1 MLRFVAVKKRQF
13 HQQRL
18 KGCFRK
24 VGADDIRQW
33 TPPTPSCCSTSK
45 LQLLP
50 SVKRDIVRS
59 NDTRTLRLRR
69 QSSITLSSAY
79 SRYLSAK
86 PLPILRSGSLKK
98 EKYSIRKRLASMNR
112 NKPLPPIP
120 FQFLS
125 PDKTVVEPEPFGSSF
140 ALSLSLKAV
149 LNEDDHGKAPVG
161 EADLIPSEERLE
173 SRSDQI
179 ERPNKDGNKANP
191 TAEKI
196 QVKAIAN
203 STVDSTIA
211 NLTSIKVEATCP
223 PFSSAE
229 VTSHPNSHSQNN
241 QKNLAS
247 NINVDTG
254 NKKDKDQDEPPYSK
268 IDDLPLRSPSF
279 KAHAPSLDM
288 FRFPLRRS
296 PLEGHSLL
304 YRPRVLHAHRQSL
317 PPTMSTTPLL
327 ARALDLHTL
336 SPSDMGPYS
345 AACSVSTLPKEFKD
359 NRRDDTSSPPSKAH
373 PADKARPLDMA
384 SPSMVPKS
392 LLRRSESCSHISHRP
407 TLSLDSS
414 KKALLSLQA
423 RRVNKPDAKVVRL
436 PDIQTTTTSYSS
448 SVVVLLQGTDALD
461 TPPGEDLLHGDA
473 LLKSHDDHDH
483 EYQLQ
488 VSDRDRTVTNA
499 LLMDVTTMDAFKA
512 VSGGDMTSLEMR
524 RSNVKVSANKESQ
537 SLEPSMTGLEALS
550 GAPVVDAGEINRF
563 FKRSH
568 ALRELV
574 TTEETYV
581 YDLETLT
588 KVHLRVLET
597 KHWFPQSLFGRLVR
611 CTLGILKGQRTF
623 LIRLGKVQLA
633 ETDRKAPL
641 EMYRS
646 MAEAFSVL
654 QQAILLYSEFCEVRT
669 RTFLYLDK
677 HAPAGSA
684 LHLLLQKEGND
695 LLAQQKR
702 RNSREDLKDYLIKP
716 IQRICRYPLLLHEV
730 SRLTSTGDPEYQ
742 LVQQTYDLMKSMA
755 HDLDEAQRVVD
766 RMMMT
771 ERFLKKLPEST
782 YPRKANGS
790 QQPGG
795 NSPRLN
801 SHPILVESNPHL
813 HDGRLPDHDGAYPES
828 PLSWPTDSNVYLFE
842 GLSPSP
848 ITKAM
853 LSEAGSIVLAGAL
866 EFVLMPT
873 MPIRIKYYGCFLF
886 ETMLL
891 VVKPKSRGQ
900 YELRQWLPLWL
911 CELQETTCLDGY
923 TRFGWRILFDHYR
936 IDLGAYTVTEQ
947 HVWVTTLQA
956 RIRAAKEAY
965 ERATRDG
972 TRLPPVASSLPWA
985 PTYFASNVPSTT
997 LASSRHPSQPSPI
1010 PSPSPWSAYSSAI
1023 PSPLMPPPPAGQT
1036 NTTLVMAPVM
1046 GDNIWE
1052 VQGPGSA
1059 LANYANGSLEQLHPT
1074 GSGGEHVAIGGM
1086 AGNSGTFQKQRAR
1099 SPSRHPHDQ
1108 DPHHHPQSHQYPTYP
1123 DFGLAQQQQMLHPSN
1138 MTTSSPASSWLLSE
1152 HRTRSNSFDVSR
1164 VFASSANHVIK
1175 QAQRTQVQSY
1185 FKEMWSESVWTTVS
1199 TPTSAGAG
1207 PPMGTG
1213 TGSGSGGGTS
1223 ASLQYGSPMAASS
1236 PQAIR
1241 SSSMSKQNPFSY
1253 FMASSSPSVVSAG
1266 AMGGISPSV
1275 GIPGMSSV
1283 PTAGNENETVS
1294 TTAASATTGMTSSS
1308 SATSLTR
1315 LLRKSNSGSHHGR
1328 LSNSSESG
1336 GFQEKSEWDRRRN
1349 SATAAIAATLTLN
1362 FRSNHKHHHT
1372 IHSTSTPSSRTSL
1385 IMHQQHYQQ
1394 QQQDNDTT
1402 PTSTPTPTNAP
1413 TTPSSQATSEESNN
1427 TVHNSPSNQR
1437 LSIKSRAQ
1445 FFEKRTSLP
1454 SFSSTNIAPQPP
1466 PSSPSYKAIKRGPS
1480 QKFFTKISSAPDPE
1494 PLLHEQQPLLAGS
1507 GVVPVVEAPDP
1518 ALDMLCSLQSAGE
1531 AAKSRRARGGSR
1543 GGSPTSAAAAANSGI
1558 SVMTSCDISPALVDS
1573 PVQLPETNNVD
1584 MPKDFE
1590 RLGAMGRVRQK
1601 CGLGGY
1607 STARKS
1613 RSNSSNSSISSLRS
1627 FGATTT
1633 TAITAITAI
1642 TGQHPGTGQ
1651 HLGISDQ
1658 QQETFDHGSSNQCL
1672 LRRSSTWES
1681 DSTTQSAS
1689 SESSSSPL
1697 RMTSIVSNTPPSLPG
1712 TVPQNQSDY
1721 PMSERL
1727 ATPRVGSRSTHS
1739 RASSNTDC
1747 SVNGPTSTHG
1757 SLLAL
1762 TPSVSVTSCCSL
1774 SSCPG
1779 SSGLANQYHSA
1790 YKEDGSLATSRSLNH
1805 LHYNSNNNN
1814 GSSNKEGAH
1823 HRRKSIS
1830 ILQHLTQSASQKF
1843 RTLMR
1848 TPSGLRRRT
1857 VVSVTDEQGHEGEQV
1872 VERYRVQQSWSS
1884 SSMGEYHG
1892 FEEEEQEEGSKD

>member
-1 MLRFVAVKKRQF
+1 MLRFVAVKKQQLY
-13 HQQRL
+13 QQRL
-18 KGCFRK
+18 KGRFRK
-24 VGADDIRQW
+24 VGVDDILQW
-33 TPPTPSCCSTSK
+33 TPPTPSYPTTPRF
-45 LQLLP
+45 QLVS

-59 NDTRTLRLRR
+59 NGTKTLRLRR
-69 QSSITLSSAY
+69 QNSITSTSAY

-86 PLPILRSGSLKK
+86 PLPILRPGSLKK
-98 EKYSIRKRLASMNR
+98 EKYSIRRRLASMNR

-120 FQFLS
+120 FPFLA
-125 PDKTVVEPEPFGSSF
+125 PEKTEVEPEPFGLFF
-140 ALSLSLKAV
+140 ASSLSLKVV
-149 LNEDDHGKAPVG
+149 LNDDDRGKVPLGTTDIIVSKKY
-161 EADLIPSEERLE
+161 PE

-179 ERPNKDGNKANP
+179 ERPNKNGNKANP
-191 TAEKI
+191 TTEII
-196 QVKAIAN
+196 QVEAIAN
-203 STVDSTIA
+203 STVDKTIA

-229 VTSHPNSHSQNN
+229 DTSHPYNHSQNI

-254 NKKDKDQDEPPYSK
+254 TMKDTGQNEPPCSK
-268 IDDLPLRSPSF
+268 IDDLPLQSPSF
-279 KAHAPSLDM
+279 KAHTHRLDT

-296 PLEGHSLL
+296 PLERHSLL

-317 PPTMSTTPLL
+317 PLTMSTTPLL
-327 ARALDLHTL
+327 ARALDLHTFA
-336 SPSDMGPYS
+336 PSDLGHIS
-345 AACSVSTLPKEFKD
+345 TACSVSTLPKESKD
-359 NRRDDTSSPPSKAH
+359 HPKDETSSPPCKFR
-373 PADKARPLDMA
+373 PADNAQPLDMTH
-384 SPSMVPKS
+384 PLMVSKS
-392 LLRRSESCSHISHRP
+392 LLRRSESCSHISHR
-407 TLSLDSS
+407 TSLSLDSS

-423 RRVNKPDAKVVRL
+423 RRVNKPYAKVVRL
-436 PDIQTTTTSYSS
+436 PVIQTTTTSYSS
-448 SVVVLLQGTDALD
+448 AVVDLSQGTDALD
-461 TPPGEDLLHGDA
+461 TPPGEGLLQGDA
-473 LLKSHDDHDH
+473 LLKSHRGHDHD
-483 EYQLQ
+483 YQLQ
-488 VSDRDRTVTNA
+488 VSDRDRTMTDA
-499 LLMDVTTMDAFKA
+499 LLKDVITVDAFKA
-512 VSGGDMTSLEMR
+512 VSAGDITSLEMR
-524 RSNVKVSANKESQ
+524 CSIVEVSANKEPV
-537 SLEPSMTGLEALS
+537 SLASSMSGLEALS
-550 GAPVVDAGEINRF
+550 CAPVVDAGKIKRF

-568 ALRELV
+568 ALRELE

-588 KVHLRVLET
+588 RVHLRVLET
-597 KHWFPQSLFGRLVR
+597 KHWFPQSLLGRLLR

-623 LIRLGKVQLA
+623 LIRLAKVQLA
-633 ETDRKAPL
+633 ETDRKATL
-641 EMYRS
+641 EVYCS
-646 MAEAFSVL
+646 MAEAFGTL
-654 QQAILLYSEFCEVRT
+654 QQAILLYNEFCEVRT
-669 RTFLYLDK
+669 RTLLCLDK

-684 LHLLLQKEGND
+684 LHLLLQKESND

-702 RNSREDLKDYLIKP
+702 RNSREDLRDYLIKP

-730 SRLTSTGDPEYQ
+730 SRLTSTDDPEYQ

-755 HDLDEAQRVVD
+755 HDLDEAQRAVD

-782 YPRKANGS
+782 YPRKANGG

-795 NSPRLN
+795 SSPRLN
-801 SHPILVESNPHL
+801 SHPILLESNSHL
-813 HDGRLPDHDGAYPES
+813 LDGRLPEHDGAYSES

-842 GLSPSP
+842 GLSPTP
-848 ITKAM
+848 ITRAM

-911 CELQETTCLDGY
+911 CELQETTRLDGY

-965 ERATRDG
+965 ERATREG

-985 PTYFASNVPSTT
+985 PTYFASVPSTT
-997 LASSRHPSQPSPI
+997 LPSSRHLSQPSPM

-1074 GSGGEHVAIGGM
+1074 ASGGEHVAVGGM
-1086 AGNSGTFQKQRAR
+1086 AGNSGTFQKQCAR
-1099 SPSRHPHDQ
+1099 SPSRHPHEQ
-1108 DPHHHPQSHQYPTYP
+1108 DPHHRSQSHQYPTFP
-1123 DFGLAQQQQMLHPSN
+1123 DYGFPQQQQMLHPSN
-1138 MTTSSPASSWLLSE
+1138 LATSTPASSWLLSE

-1185 FKEMWSESVWTTVS
+1185 FKEMWSEPVWTTVS

-1207 PPMGTG
+1207 PPMGAG
-1213 TGSGSGGGTS
+1213 IGLGSGGGTS
-1223 ASLQYGSPMAASS
+1223 ASLQHGSPMAASS

-1241 SSSMSKQNPFSY
+1241 SSSISKQSPFSY

-1266 AMGGISPSV
+1266 AVSGNSPSV

-1283 PTAGNENETVS
+1283 TTTGDHNETAS
-1294 TTAASATTGMTSSS
+1294 MAATSATTGLTSSS

-1362 FRSNHKHHHT
+1362 FRGNHKNHHT

-1385 IMHQQHYQQ
+1385 LMTQQYYQQ
-1394 QQQDNDTT
+1394 QQQDNDS
-1402 PTSTPTPTNAP
+1402 TSTPSLTPTNAP
-1413 TTPSSQATSEESNN
+1413 TTPHSQTMVEESNN
-1427 TVHNSPSNQR
+1427 TVHNSPLNQR
-1437 LSIKSRAQ
+1437 LSVKSRAQ
-1445 FFEKRTSLP
+1445 FFEKRASLP
-1454 SFSSTNIAPQPP
+1454 SFSSTNTSPHPP
-1466 PSSPSYKAIKRGPS
+1466 PSSPSYKAIKHGPS
-1480 QKFFTKISSAPDPE
+1480 QKFFAKTSSVPDPQ
-1494 PLLHEQQPLLAGS
+1494 PLLHGQPLLAGS
-1507 GVVPVVEAPDP
+1507 GAFPVEAPDP

-1531 AAKSRRARGGSR
+1531 AARSRRARGGSR
-1543 GGSPTSAAAAANSGI
+1543 GGSPTSAVAAANAAI
-1558 SVMTSCDISPALVDS
+1558 SVMTTSSDISLALVAS

-1584 MPKDFE
+1584 VPKDGE

-1613 RSNSSNSSISSLRS
+1613 RSNSNNSSISISSLRS
-1627 FGATTT
+1627 FGAT
-1633 TAITAITAI
+1633 ITSI

-1651 HLGISDQ
+1651 YPGTSDQ
-1658 QQETFDHGSSNQCL
+1658 QQETLDPGSSSQCL
-1672 LRRSSTWES
+1672 SRRSSTWDS

-1689 SESSSSPL
+1689 SESSSPSL
-1697 RMTSIVSNTPPSLPG
+1697 LHMTSTTPEALLPLPG
-1712 TVPQNQSDY
+1712 TIPQNQSDY
-1721 PMSERL
+1721 IPERL
-1727 ATPRVGSRSTHS
+1727 AAPSDGSRSTHS
-1739 RASSNTDC
+1739 RTSSNTDC
-1747 SVNGPTSTHG
+1747 SFNGPASAHG
-1757 SLLAL
+1757 SLAL
-1762 TPSVSVTSCCSL
+1762 TPSVSVTSCSSL

-1779 SSGLANQYHSA
+1779 SSGLANHYHGA

-1805 LHYNSNNNN
+1805 LHYTNNNDN
-1814 GSSNKEGAH
+1814 SNKEGAH
-1823 HRRKSIS
+1823 HRRKSLS

-1857 VVSVTDEQGHEGEQV
+1857 VVSLSADDERVHEGEEVV
-1872 VERYRVQQSWSS
+1872 VEGYRIQQSWSS
-1884 SSMGEYHG
+1884 SSMGGYHG
-1892 FEEEEQEEGSKD
+1892 FEEEEEEEEGAKD

>member
-1 MLRFVAVKKRQF
+1 MLRFVAVKKQQLY
-13 HQQRL
+13 QQRL
-18 KGCFRK
+18 KGRFRK
-24 VGADDIRQW
+24 VGVDDILQW
-33 TPPTPSCCSTSK
+33 TPPTPSYPTTPRF
-45 LQLLP
+45 QLVS

-59 NDTRTLRLRR
+59 NGTKTLRLRR
-69 QSSITLSSAY
+69 QNSITSTSAY

-86 PLPILRSGSLKK
+86 PLPILRPGSLKK
-98 EKYSIRKRLASMNR
+98 EKYSIRRRLASMNR

-120 FQFLS
+120 FPFLA
-125 PDKTVVEPEPFGSSF
+125 PEKTEVEPEPFGLFF
-140 ALSLSLKAV
+140 ASSLSLKVV
-149 LNEDDHGKAPVG
+149 LNDDDRGKVPLGTTDIIVSKKY
-161 EADLIPSEERLE
+161 PE

-179 ERPNKDGNKANP
+179 ERPNKNGNKANP
-191 TAEKI
+191 TAEII
-196 QVKAIAN
+196 QVEAIAN
-203 STVDSTIA
+203 STVDKTIA

-229 VTSHPNSHSQNN
+229 DTSHPYNHSQNI

-254 NKKDKDQDEPPYSK
+254 TMKDTGQNEPPCSK
-268 IDDLPLRSPSF
+268 IDDLPLQSPSF
-279 KAHAPSLDM
+279 KAHTHRLDT

-296 PLEGHSLL
+296 PLERHSLL

-317 PPTMSTTPLL
+317 PLTMSTTPLL
-327 ARALDLHTL
+327 ARALDLHTFA
-336 SPSDMGPYS
+336 PSDLGHIS
-345 AACSVSTLPKEFKD
+345 TACSVSTLPKESKD
-359 NRRDDTSSPPSKAH
+359 HPKDETSSPPCKFR
-373 PADKARPLDMA
+373 PADNAQPLDMTH
-384 SPSMVPKS
+384 PLMVSKS
-392 LLRRSESCSHISHRP
+392 LLRRSESCSHISHR
-407 TLSLDSS
+407 TSLSLDSS

-423 RRVNKPDAKVVRL
+423 RRVNKPYAKVVRL
-436 PDIQTTTTSYSS
+436 PVIQTTTTSYSS
-448 SVVVLLQGTDALD
+448 AVVDLSQGTDALD
-461 TPPGEDLLHGDA
+461 TPPGEGLLQGDA
-473 LLKSHDDHDH
+473 LLKSHRGHDHD
-483 EYQLQ
+483 YQLQ
-488 VSDRDRTVTNA
+488 VSDRDRTMTDA
-499 LLMDVTTMDAFKA
+499 LLKDVITVDAFKA
-512 VSGGDMTSLEMR
+512 VS
-524 RSNVKVSANKESQ
+524 A
-537 SLEPSMTGLEALS
+537 EALS
-550 GAPVVDAGEINRF
+550 CAPVVDAGKIKRF

-568 ALRELV
+568 ALRELE

-588 KVHLRVLET
+588 RVHLRVLET
-597 KHWFPQSLFGRLVR
+597 KHWFPQSLLGRLLR

-623 LIRLGKVQLA
+623 LIRLAKVQLA
-633 ETDRKAPL
+633 ETDRKATL
-641 EMYRS
+641 EVYCS
-646 MAEAFSVL
+646 MAEAFGTL
-654 QQAILLYSEFCEVRT
+654 FCEVRT
-669 RTFLYLDK
+669 RTLLCLDK

-684 LHLLLQKEGND
+684 LHLLLQKESND

-702 RNSREDLKDYLIKP
+702 RNSREDLRDYLIKP

-730 SRLTSTGDPEYQ
+730 SRLTSTDDPEYQ

-755 HDLDEAQRVVD
+755 HDLDEAQRAVD

-782 YPRKANGS
+782 YPRKANGG

-795 NSPRLN
+795 SSPRLN
-801 SHPILVESNPHL
+801 SHPILLESNSHL
-813 HDGRLPDHDGAYPES
+813 LDGRLPEHDGAYSES

-842 GLSPSP
+842 GLSPTP
-848 ITKAM
+848 ITRAM

-911 CELQETTCLDGY
+911 CELQETTRLDGY

-965 ERATRDG
+965 ERATREG

-985 PTYFASNVPSTT
+985 PTYFASVPSTT
-997 LASSRHPSQPSPI
+997 LPSSRHLSQPSPM

-1074 GSGGEHVAIGGM
+1074 ASGGEHVAVGGM
-1086 AGNSGTFQKQRAR
+1086 AGNSGTFQKQCAR
-1099 SPSRHPHDQ
+1099 SPSRHPHEQ
-1108 DPHHHPQSHQYPTYP
+1108 DPHHRSQSHQYPTFP
-1123 DFGLAQQQQMLHPSN
+1123 DYGFPQQQQMLHPSN
-1138 MTTSSPASSWLLSE
+1138 LATSTPASSWLLSE

-1175 QAQRTQVQSY
+1175 QARVDNRL
-1185 FKEMWSESVWTTVS
+1185 
-1199 TPTSAGAG
+1199 
-1207 PPMGTG
+1207 
-1213 TGSGSGGGTS
+1213 GSGGGTS
-1223 ASLQYGSPMAASS
+1223 ASLQHGSPMAASS

-1241 SSSMSKQNPFSY
+1241 SSSISKQSPFSY

-1266 AMGGISPSV
+1266 AVSGNSPSV

-1283 PTAGNENETVS
+1283 TTTGDHNETAS
-1294 TTAASATTGMTSSS
+1294 MAATSATTGLTSSS

-1362 FRSNHKHHHT
+1362 FRGNHKNHHT

-1385 IMHQQHYQQ
+1385 LMTQQYYQQ
-1394 QQQDNDTT
+1394 QQQDNDS
-1402 PTSTPTPTNAP
+1402 TSTPSLTPTNAP
-1413 TTPSSQATSEESNN
+1413 TTPHSQTMVEESNN
-1427 TVHNSPSNQR
+1427 TVHNSPLNQR
-1437 LSIKSRAQ
+1437 LSVKSRAQ
-1445 FFEKRTSLP
+1445 FFEKRASLP
-1454 SFSSTNIAPQPP
+1454 SFSSTNTSPHPP
-1466 PSSPSYKAIKRGPS
+1466 PSSPSYKAIKHGPS
-1480 QKFFTKISSAPDPE
+1480 QKFFAKTSSVPDPQ
-1494 PLLHEQQPLLAGS
+1494 PLLHGQPLLAGS
-1507 GVVPVVEAPDP
+1507 GAFPVEAPDP

-1531 AAKSRRARGGSR
+1531 AARSRRARGGSR
-1543 GGSPTSAAAAANSGI
+1543 GGSPTSAVAAANAAI
-1558 SVMTSCDISPALVDS
+1558 SVMTTSSDISLALVAS

-1584 MPKDFE
+1584 
-1590 RLGAMGRVRQK
+1590 
-1601 CGLGGY
+1601 
-1607 STARKS
+1607 
-1613 RSNSSNSSISSLRS
+1613 
-1627 FGATTT
+1627 
-1633 TAITAITAI
+1633 
-1642 TGQHPGTGQ
+1642 
-1651 HLGISDQ
+1651 
-1658 QQETFDHGSSNQCL
+1658 CL
-1672 LRRSSTWES
+1672 SRRSSTWDS

-1689 SESSSSPL
+1689 SESSSPSL
-1697 RMTSIVSNTPPSLPG
+1697 LHMTSTTPEALLPLPG
-1712 TVPQNQSDY
+1712 TIPQNQSDY
-1721 PMSERL
+1721 IPERL
-1727 ATPRVGSRSTHS
+1727 AAPSDGSRSTHS
-1739 RASSNTDC
+1739 RTSSNTDC
-1747 SVNGPTSTHG
+1747 SFNGPASAHG
-1757 SLLAL
+1757 SLAL
-1762 TPSVSVTSCCSL
+1762 TPSVSVTSCSSL

-1779 SSGLANQYHSA
+1779 SSGLANHYHGA

-1805 LHYNSNNNN
+1805 LHYTNNNDN
-1814 GSSNKEGAH
+1814 SNKEGAH
-1823 HRRKSIS
+1823 HRRKSLS

-1857 VVSVTDEQGHEGEQV
+1857 VVSLSADDERVHEGEEVV
-1872 VERYRVQQSWSS
+1872 VEGYRIQQSWSS
-1884 SSMGEYHG
+1884 SSMGGYHG
-1892 FEEEEQEEGSKD
+1892 FEEEEEEEEGAKD

>member
-18 KGCFRK
+18 KGRFRK
-24 VGADDIRQW
+24 VGADDILQW
-33 TPPTPSCCSTSK
+33 TPPTPSCPSTSR
-45 LQLLP
+45 LQLVP

-98 EKYSIRKRLASMNR
+98 EKNSIRKRLASMNR

-120 FQFLS
+120 FPFLS
-125 PDKTVVEPEPFGSSF
+125 PDKTEVELEPFGSSF
-140 ALSLSLKAV
+140 ASSLSLKAV
-149 LNEDDHGKAPVG
+149 LNEDDHGKAPLG
-161 EADLIPSEERLE
+161 EADLIPSKECLE

-203 STVDSTIA
+203 STVDSAIA

-229 VTSHPNSHSQNN
+229 VTFHPYSHSQNN
-241 QKNLAS
+241 QKNLARS
-247 NINVDTG
+247 INVDTG
-254 NKKDKDQDEPPYSK
+254 NKKDKDQDEPPCSK

-279 KAHAPSLDM
+279 KAHIHSLDM

-296 PLEGHSLL
+296 PLERHSLL
-304 YRPRVLHAHRQSL
+304 YRPRVLHAHRLSL

-327 ARALDLHTL
+327 ARALDLHTF

-345 AACSVSTLPKEFKD
+345 AACSVSTFPKEFKD
-359 NRRDDTSSPPSKAH
+359 NPRDDTSSPPSNAH

-448 SVVVLLQGTDALD
+448 SMVVLSQGTDALNI
-461 TPPGEDLLHGDA
+461 PPGEDLLQGDA
-473 LLKSHDDHDH
+473 LLKFHDGHDHD
-483 EYQLQ
+483 YQLQ
-488 VSDRDRTVTNA
+488 VSDRDRTVTDA

-524 RSNVKVSANKESQ
+524 RSNVEVSANKEPQ

-550 GAPVVDAGEINRF
+550 GAPVVDAGEIKRF

-568 ALRELV
+568 ALRELA

-597 KHWFPQSLFGRLVR
+597 KHWFPQSLFGRLLR

-623 LIRLGKVQLA
+623 LIRLAKVQLA
-633 ETDRKAPL
+633 ETDHKAPL

-646 MAEAFSVL
+646 MAEAFNAL

-695 LLAQQKR
+695 LLTQQKR

-755 HDLDEAQRVVD
+755 HDLDEAQRAVD

-911 CELQETTCLDGY
+911 CELQETTRLDGY

-936 IDLGAYTVTEQ
+936 IDLGASTVAEQ

-997 LASSRHPSQPSPI
+997 LASSRHLSQPSPI

-1074 GSGGEHVAIGGM
+1074 ASGGEHVAIGGM
-1086 AGNSGTFQKQRAR
+1086 AGNSGTFQKQHAR

-1108 DPHHHPQSHQYPTYP
+1108 DPHHYPQSHQYPTYP
-1123 DFGLAQQQQMLHPSN
+1123 DFGLVQQQQMLHPFN

-1152 HRTRSNSFDVSR
+1152 HRTRSNSFDVTR

-1175 QAQRTQVQSY
+1175 QAQRIQVQSY
-1185 FKEMWSESVWTTVS
+1185 FKEMWSEPVWTTVS

-1223 ASLQYGSPMAASS
+1223 ASLQHGSPMAASS

-1283 PTAGNENETVS
+1283 TTTGDENETVA
-1294 TTAASATTGMTSSS
+1294 TTATSATTSMTSSS

-1315 LLRKSNSGSHHGR
+1315 LLRK
-1328 LSNSSESG
+1328 
-1336 GFQEKSEWDRRRN
+1336 KWDRRRN

-1385 IMHQQHYQQ
+1385 IMHQQ

-1413 TTPSSQATSEESNN
+1413 TTPSSQATAEETNN

-1437 LSIKSRAQ
+1437 LSVKSRAQ
-1445 FFEKRTSLP
+1445 FFEKRASLH
-1454 SFSSTNIAPQPP
+1454 SFSSTNTAPHPP

-1480 QKFFTKISSAPDPE
+1480 QKFFTKTSSAPDPG
-1494 PLLHEQQPLLAGS
+1494 PLLHEQPLLAGS

-1531 AAKSRRARGGSR
+1531 AARSRRARGGSR
-1543 GGSPTSAAAAANSGI
+1543 GGSPTSAAAANAGI

-1573 PVQLPETNNVD
+1573 PVQLLETNNVD
-1584 MPKDFE
+1584 MPKD
-1590 RLGAMGRVRQK
+1590 
-1601 CGLGGY
+1601 
-1607 STARKS
+1607 
-1613 RSNSSNSSISSLRS
+1613 
-1627 FGATTT
+1627 
-1633 TAITAITAI
+1633 
-1642 TGQHPGTGQ
+1642 
-1651 HLGISDQ
+1651 
-1658 QQETFDHGSSNQCL
+1658 
-1672 LRRSSTWES
+1672 S

-1689 SESSSSPL
+1689 SESSSSSPL
-1697 RMTSIVSNTPPSLPG
+1697 RMTWIASNTLPSLPG

-1727 ATPRVGSRSTHS
+1727 ATPRDGSRSTHS

-1747 SVNGPTSTHG
+1747 SVNGPASTHG

-1779 SSGLANQYHSA
+1779 SSSLANQYHGA
-1790 YKEDGSLATSRSLNH
+1790 YKEDGSLATSRSLDH

-1823 HRRKSIS
+1823 HRRKSLS

-1857 VVSVTDEQGHEGEQV
+1857 VVSLTDEQGHEREEV
-1872 VERYRVQQSWSS
+1872 VEGYRVQQSWSS
-1884 SSMGEYHG
+1884 SSMGGYNG
-1892 FEEEEQEEGSKD
+1892 FEEEEEEEGSKD